1 MPPSAPF
8 PFPPPLGAPCPA
20 MPRIACLW
28 VPDLP
33 LCAAVRAE
41 PRLAGG
47 PLAVAQAGDL
57 GGRAHVL
64 GATPLAEGV
73 ESGQTLAEARAV
85 CPALVH
91 RQASPGRGR
100 AAGPAAPGA

>member
-1 MPPSAPF
+1 
-8 PFPPPLGAPCPA
+8 

-41 PRLAGG
+41 PRLAGA
-47 PLAVAQAGDL
+47 PLAVVQAGDL

-91 RQASPGRGR
+91 RQASPERERPGAHAPLGAPPAGSPPRGQ
-100 AAGPAAPGA
+100 AAP

>member
-1 MPPSAPF
+1 MP
-8 PFPPPLGAPCPA
+8 G
-20 MPRIACLW
+20 IACLG

-41 PRLAGG
+41 PRLLGA
-47 PLAVAQAGDL
+47 PLAVVQAGDL

-73 ESGQTLAEARAV
+73 EAGQTPPRGRGRG
-85 CPALVH
+85 P
-91 RQASPGRGR
+91 SPGPPPGPPGRGR
-100 AAGPAAPGA
+100 AAAPGAPGKGPPGSPPRPGAPPRGAL